1 MYMESL
7 YNIRKCD
14 YILMGRKKVSHWA
27 VHRLLELFKKA
38 ANELHME
45 SGISCHSMRKTLGI
59 MPGNVVHHQ
68 QY

>member
-14 YILMGRKKVSHWA
+14 YIFNGQKKGKPLSRSQA
-27 VHRLLELFKKA
+27 FRIIKKA

-45 SGISCHSMRKTLGI
+45 SGISCHSKKDFWVLL
-59 MPGNVVHHQ
+59 PGNVVHHQ